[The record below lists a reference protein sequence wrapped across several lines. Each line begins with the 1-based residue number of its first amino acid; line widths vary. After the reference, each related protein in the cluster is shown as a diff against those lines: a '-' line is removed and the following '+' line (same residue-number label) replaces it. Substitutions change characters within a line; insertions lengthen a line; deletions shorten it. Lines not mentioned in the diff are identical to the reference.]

1 MPSHLRKTKAVLI
14 DELEAAR
21 QRITELE
28 VRCQDKSEFLA
39 KVSHEIWTPLNGIM
53 GTLAVLEQG
62 DLSVEQRELVG
73 LARNSSRSLL
83 NVMTGILDAS
93 LLETGRME
101 LRDEKFTVSGMLASL
116 HEALDDGAKRKGI
129 VLHTHIQED
138 VPSLLVGD
146 GRRIE
151 QILLNL
157 AGNAV
162 KSTEQG
168 EVNVR
173 IGTYLNEAAGAGYFV
188 LMAEVSDTGGG
199 IPGDRLDA
207 VFEPFMQMD
216 GTYTRKYAGTGLE
229 LNVAKRLVDLLG
241 GTLDVESESGKGTT
255 IRVSLLV
262 ETSNESVSAPLAGS
276 STVTVRRLNILL
288 AEDDPTN
295 QYATRRILEN
305 QGHTVACAARGEEV
319 LDVVKAQRFDV
330 ILMDIEMPGMDGIE
344 ATRCIREVDSGV
356 NDPEVCIVALTAH
369 TMPEDRDRFVEAGMS
384 GFIAKPIDVE
394 ELRKALARI
403 TVDAA

>member
-14 DELEAAR
+14 DELEVAR
-21 QRITELE
+21 QRVVELE
-28 VRCQDKSEFLA
+28 ARCRDKSEFLA
-39 KVSHEIWTPLNGIM
+39 KVSHEIWTPLNGIL

-62 DLSVEQRELVG
+62 DLVSEHRELVG
-73 LARNSSRSLL
+73 LARNSGRSLL
-83 NVMTGILDAS
+83 SVMTDILDAS

-101 LRDEKFTVSGMLASL
+101 LRNEKFHLSGILSSL
-116 HEALDDGAKRKGI
+116 QEALGDGAKRKGI

-138 VPSLLVGD
+138 VPPVLVGD
-146 GRRIE
+146 GRRIK

-168 EVNVR
+168 EVRVTV
-173 IGTYLNEAAGAGYFV
+173 GTYLKGATCAGVFV
-188 LMAEVSDTGGG
+188 LEAEVSDTGGG
-199 IPGDRLDA
+199 IPGDRLDT

-229 LNVAKRLVDLLG
+229 LNVAKLLVELLG
-241 GTLDVESESGKGTT
+241 GTLEVESEFGKGTT

-262 ETSNESVSAPLAGS
+262 ETLCENASAPLDELSA
-276 STVTVRRLNILL
+276 VAVRGLNILL
-288 AEDDPTN
+288 AEDDATN
-295 QYATRRILEN
+295 QFATRRILEN
-305 QGHTVACAARGEEV
+305 QGHTVTCAVRGEEV

-369 TMPEDRDRFVEAGMS
+369 TMSEDRDRFVEAGMS

-394 ELRKALARI
+394 ELRKALAL
-403 TVDAA
+403 VSVGMG